1 MTTVRPPTE
10 FEMAV
15 YDAVRGIACGRVA
28 TYGGIAARIG
38 RGTARAVGSALA
50 RNPFAP
56 EVPCH
61 RVVRADGS
69 LGGFNGQTAGPEL
82 ARKRAMLQA
91 EGVAFAA
98 NDKVRREAIDT

>member
-1 MTTVRPPTE
+1 MTADRQPTG

-15 YDAVRGIACGRVA
+15 YEVVRTVPCGRV
-28 TYGGIAARIG
+28 TSYGRVAVRVG
-38 RGTARAVGSALA
+38 RGSARAVGTALS

-69 LGGFNGQTAGPEL
+69 LGGFNGETEGPEL

-91 EGVAFAA
+91 EGVPFAA
-98 NDKVRREAIDT
+98 NGKVRSETIDG

>member
-1 MTTVRPPTE
+1 MSADREPTD

-15 YDAVRGIACGRVA
+15 YQATRGVPAGKVTSYGRLAA
-28 TYGGIAARIG
+28 TLG

-61 RVVRADGS
+61 RVVRADGA
-69 LGGFNGQTAGPEL
+69 LGGFNGATEGPEL
-82 ARKRAMLQA
+82 ARKRRMLED
-91 EGVAFAA
+91 EGVLFDAIGR
-98 NDKVRREAIDT
+98 VLPEAMV

>member
-1 MTTVRPPTE
+1 MNKLRKPTV

-15 YDAVRGIACGRVA
+15 YEAVRQVPKGRV
-28 TYGGIAARIG
+28 TSYGEIALRISQ
-38 RGTARAVGSALA
+38 GTARAVGTALA

-69 LGGFNGQTAGPEL
+69 LGGFFGETEGPQLAAKAKLLAG
-82 ARKRAMLQA
+82 
-91 EGVAFAA
+91 EGVPFTAAGKVDPAAFAG
-98 NDKVRREAIDT
+98 

>member
-1 MTTVRPPTE
+1 MNDNRPPTP

-15 YDAVRGIACGRVA
+15 YAVVSGVPEGKVTSYGRVA
-28 TYGGIAARIG
+28 AKLG

-61 RVVRADGS
+61 RVVRADGG
-69 LGGFNGQTAGPEL
+69 LGGFNGATAGPEL
-82 ARKRAMLQA
+82 DRKMSMLQA
-91 EGVAFAA
+91 EGVPFAA
-98 NDKVRREAIDT
+98 NRRVSAEVII

>member
-1 MTTVRPPTE
+1 MSADRQPTD

-15 YDAVRGIACGRVA
+15 YAVVRGVPAGKVTSYGR
-28 TYGGIAARIG
+28 IAAVLG

-61 RVVRADGS
+61 RVVRADGG
-69 LGGFNGQTAGPEL
+69 LGGFNGATEGPEL
-82 ARKRAMLQA
+82 VRKRELLDC
-91 EGVAFAA
+91 EGVPFGA
-98 NDKVRREAIDT
+98 DGRVLPEAME